1 MPRTGGVYSPPAG
14 TKGVSNTTIQ
24 SVPYNA
30 FVDDLTADANAAR
43 PVTAGGT
50 GATTASGARAALGL
64 AIGSDVQAYD
74 AGLASIAGLTT
85 AADRMIYTTAMDVYA
100 TTALTPFART
110 ILDDVDAAAARTTLG
125 VAIGTNVQAY
135 DALLQSIAAL
145 TTAANQIIYLTATD
159 TAAVAT
165 ITAFGRS
172 LLDDADAT
180 AARSTLGL
188 GTAATRNTGTS
199 GANVPLL
206 DGANTWS
213 AAQVFSSN
221 PTISNTAPYLRFQ
234 DTTTSA
240 YDARIRLDAN
250 NVYIDGSADGSTYAE
265 VLRFEMDT
273 KAGYMTQLILGSSG
287 EAIRLNAPTA
297 GNDPYISF
305 YVAGTRNAFIQ
316 YTDGSAAENGMNIV
330 NDVATGGD
338 LRLVLRNTGGV
349 DGLGYEVNG
358 SDYTVWHTGNLA
370 AADLNTIYGYTPAN
384 SARQVIAGNGLT
396 GGGTLAADRTVTLG
410 TPGNIT
416 NSSANSVTSTSHTH
430 ALGFVAAEVYQGTG
444 ANDTNLA
451 LGHHIIAVGGSNYNR
466 NVAVACYLY
475 SADNFQYANDSAS
488 NKGTQLSGTWR
499 ARGTVGGGTYLM
511 QRVA

>member
-43 PVTAGGT
+43 PITAGGT

-135 DALLQSIAAL
+135 DALLQSIAGL

-180 AARSTLGL
+180 AARSTLAL

-213 AAQVFSSN
+213 GAQVFNAN
-221 PTISNTAPYLRFQ
+221 PTISNSAPYVRFQ

-273 KAGYMTQLILGSSG
+273 KAGYMTSLFLGASG
-287 EAIRLNAPTA
+287 EALRINAPTA

-305 YVAGTRNAFIQ
+305 YAGGVRNAYIQ
-316 YTDGSAAENGMNIV
+316 YIDGTGVSQGLRLL

-338 LRLVLRNTGGV
+338 TGLTLKNSGGV
-349 DGLGYEVNG
+349 DSLEFQVNG
-358 SDYTVWHTGNLA
+358 VEYVVYHSGNLSS
-370 AADLNTIYGYTPAN
+370 ADLNSIYGYTPAPN
-384 SARQVIAGNGLT
+384 TTDIIAGNGLT
-396 GGGTLAADRTVTLG
+396 GGGAISADRTLTLG
-410 TPGNIT
+410 TPSNIT
-416 NSSANSVTSTSHTH
+416 NSTTNSVTSTSHTH
-430 ALGFVAAEVYQGTG
+430 ALGFVAAEVYTGTG
-444 ANDTNLA
+444 VNDTSFP
-451 LGHHIIAVGGSNYNR
+451 LGHSVITLGGSGISR
-466 NVAVACYLY
+466 NASSACYLY
-475 SADNFQYANDSAS
+475 SADNFHYANATAS
-488 NKGTQLSGTWR
+488 NLGTQLSGTWR
-499 ARGTVGGGTYLM
+499 NRGGIGDSYLM
-511 QRVA
+511 QRTA

>member
-110 ILDDVDAAAARTTLG
+110 IFDDVDAAAARTTLG

-416 NSSANSVTSTSHTH
+416 NATTNSVTSTSHTH
-430 ALGFVAAEVYQGTG
+430 ALGFVAAEVYTGTG
-444 ANDTNLA
+444 VNDTSFP
-451 LGHHIIAVGGSNYNR
+451 LGHTVMTLGGSGISR
-466 NVAVACYLY
+466 NASSACYLY
-475 SADNFQYANDSAS
+475 SADNFHYANATAS
-488 NKGTQLSGTWR
+488 NLGTQLSGTWR
-499 ARGTVGGGTYLM
+499 NRGGIGDSYLM
-511 QRVA
+511 QRTA

>member
-43 PVTAGGT
+43 PITAGGT
-50 GATTASGARAALGL
+50 GATTASGARTALGL

-85 AADRMIYTTAMDVYA
+85 AADRMIYATGADAYA

-110 ILDDVDAAAARTTLG
+110 VLDDADAAAARTTLG

-135 DALLQSIAAL
+135 DPLLQSIASLA
-145 TTAANQIIYLTATD
+145 TSANQMIYLTGTD

-165 ITAFGRS
+165 ITSYGRS
-172 LLDDADAT
+172 LIDDADAA
-180 AARSTLGL
+180 AARTTLGL
-188 GTAATRNTGTS
+188 GTAATRNTSTS

-273 KAGYMTQLILGSSG
+273 KAGYMTSLFLGASG
-287 EAIRLNAPTA
+287 EALRINAPTA

-305 YVAGTRNAFIQ
+305 YAGGVRNAYIQ
-316 YTDGSAAENGMNIV
+316 YIDGTGVSQGLRLL

-338 LRLVLRNTGGV
+338 TGLTLKNSGGV
-349 DGLGYEVNG
+349 DSLEFQVNG
-358 SDYTVWHTGNLA
+358 VEYVVYHSGNLSS
-370 AADLNTIYGYTPAN
+370 ADLNSIYGYTPAPN
-384 SARQVIAGNGLT
+384 TTDIIAGNGLT
-396 GGGTLAADRTVTLG
+396 GGGAISADRTLTLG
-410 TPGNIT
+410 TPSNIT
-416 NSSANSVTSTSHTH
+416 NSTTNSVTSTSHTH
-430 ALGFVAAEVYQGTG
+430 ALGFVAAEVYTGTG
-444 ANDTNLA
+444 VNDTSFP
-451 LGHHIIAVGGSNYNR
+451 LGHSVITLGGSGISR
-466 NVAVACYLY
+466 NASSACYLY
-475 SADNFQYANDSAS
+475 SADNFHYANATAS
-488 NKGTQLSGTWR
+488 NLGTQLSGTWR
-499 ARGTVGGGTYLM
+499 NRGGIGDSYLM
-511 QRVA
+511 QRTA

>member
-1 MPRTGGVYSPPAG
+1 MEAKLPRTGGVYSPPAG

-30 FVDDLTADANAAR
+30 LVDDLTADANAAR
-43 PVTAGGT
+43 PITAGGT
-50 GATTASGARAALGL
+50 GSTTASGARTALGL
-64 AIGSDVQAYD
+64 AIGTNVQAFD
-74 AGLASIAGLTT
+74 AGLQSIAGLTT
-85 AADRMIYTTAMDVYA
+85 AADRMIYTTASDVYA

-135 DALLQSIAAL
+135 DALLQSIAGL

-213 AAQVFSSN
+213 AAQIFSSN

-234 DTTTSA
+234 DITTSA

-273 KAGYMTQLILGSSG
+273 KIGYMSQLFLGSSG
-287 EAIRLNAPTA
+287 EAIRLAAPTV
-297 GNDPYISF
+297 GQDPYISW
-305 YVAGTRNAFIQ
+305 YSGATRTGFIQ
-316 YTDGSAAENGMNIV
+316 YSDTGTKTGFFITNDVSDDALGIASDGSINALKFW
-330 NDVATGGD
+330 DQS
-338 LRLVLRNTGGV
+338 RSVL
-349 DGLGYEVNG
+349 D
-358 SDYTVWHTGNLA
+358 TVWTTGNLSSA
-370 AADLNTIYGYTPAN
+370 ELNSIYGYTPAN
-384 SARQVIAGNGLT
+384 GANSIVAGNGLT
-396 GGGTLAADRTVTLG
+396 GGGTLAASRTLTLG
-410 TPGNIT
+410 TPAT
-416 NSSANSVTSTSHTH
+416 LTATSTNLVSATSHSHDVDWAGGIASIAAGGVGSYAWAQRVGNTNGY
-430 ALGFVAAEVYQGTG
+430 ALGATVPG
-444 ANDTNLA
+444 ANLEA
-451 LGHHIIAVGGSNYNR
+451 ASSSSGG
-466 NVAVACYLY
+466 
-475 SADNFQYANDSAS
+475 
-488 NKGTQLSGTWR
+488 GTVLSGTWR
-499 ARGTVGGGTYLM
+499 CMGNIGAGSTAGGSLSLFL
-511 QRVA
+511 RIS

>member
-110 ILDDVDAAAARTTLG
+110 IFDDVDAAAARTTLG

-316 YTDGSAAENGMNIV
+316 YTEGSAAENGMNIV

-416 NSSANSVTSTSHTH
+416 NATTNSVTSTSHTH
-430 ALGFVAAEVYQGTG
+430 ALGFVAAEVYTGTG
-444 ANDTNLA
+444 VNDTSFP
-451 LGHHIIAVGGSNYNR
+451 LGHTVMTLGGSGISR
-466 NVAVACYLY
+466 NASSACYLY
-475 SADNFQYANDSAS
+475 SADNFHYANATAS
-488 NKGTQLSGTWR
+488 NLGTQLSGTWR
-499 ARGTVGGGTYLM
+499 NRGGIGDSYLM
-511 QRVA
+511 QRTA